1 MNENLKINS
10 INNYITRYDLKNEEN
25 HKNLEKV
32 IKKKKK
38 RIFYLG
44 RNF

>member
-32 IKKKKK
+32 TKKKKK
-38 RIFYLG
+38 RIFYL
-44 RNF
+44 